1 MPVLYLQFFYLD
13 SMSWKEPK
21 NQFQASVKSLL
32 NGMLSLV
39 TLFGI
44 GIAGVFFLCWVFG
57 IDIETARS
65 DSDFPLGGL
74 MIMGGLMI
82 TILIGGPV
90 SLFNY
95 FWDSDGSRRKKLN
108 EKKIKR
114 KVDEFVLDRDQKLRQ
129 ARRKYALHM
138 SYSERE
144 IYDKALPWDEDRI
157 KIVEKYGP
165 EPLIQD
171 FGLVKNEAS
180 HSRYELWSLEDRNGK
195 RLALDDLNLGVMN
208 ELNEKYPDP
217 PAAFIFDPEVES

>member
-1 MPVLYLQFFYLD
+1 MLLECFF
-13 SMSWKEPK
+13 
-21 NQFQASVKSLL
+21 F
-32 NGMLSLV
+32 
-39 TLFGI
+39 
-44 GIAGVFFLCWVFG
+44 CWVFG
-57 IDIETARS
+57 IDIETTG
-65 DSDFPLGGL
+65 SDFPFEGAMIVGGL
-74 MIMGGLMI
+74 MIS
-82 TILIGGPV
+82 ILIGGPV

-180 HSRYELWSLEDRNGK
+180 DNRWELWSLEDRN
-195 RLALDDLNLGVMN
+195 RHRQALDDLNMAVMN
-208 ELNEKYPDP
+208 ELYEKYPVP
-217 PAAFIFDPEVES
+217 PAAFTFDPEVES